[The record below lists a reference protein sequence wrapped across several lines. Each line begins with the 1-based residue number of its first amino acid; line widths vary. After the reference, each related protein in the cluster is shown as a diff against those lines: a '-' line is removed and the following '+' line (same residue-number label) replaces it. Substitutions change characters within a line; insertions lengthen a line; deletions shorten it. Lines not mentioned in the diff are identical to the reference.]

1 MNTYKRTA
9 RIVGALF
16 IIAIVT
22 SIVGG
27 VMIDSVLAVPD
38 VLSNVS
44 ANETSL
50 LIGVFL
56 ELVNGI
62 AVIGIVT
69 GLFPILRQ
77 QNEAQALGYVGLR
90 IIEVAIIVVAVVPPL
105 TLLAF
110 SQELPAAGAA
120 DASLLGTIGASFV
133 AARGRLLGQLLGI
146 FFGLAGLL
154 LYTLLYQTRLVPRFI
169 SLWGLAAVV
178 LLLAWNL
185 LELFGVHVSAGIV
198 FGLPIILNEL
208 FLGIWLIVRGFD
220 SSAALSLSGDK

>member
-110 SQELPAAGAA
+110 SQELPAAGAGNDRRFIRGGA
-120 DASLLGTIGASFV
+120 RPSAWPVARDLLRPGWATALH
-133 AARGRLLGQLLGI
+133 AAVSDKTRSEIHIALGPRRGRPAV
-146 FFGLAGLL
+146 GLEFAGAF
-154 LYTLLYQTRLVPRFI
+154 RCSR
-169 SLWGLAAVV
+169 
-178 LLLAWNL
+178 
-185 LELFGVHVSAGIV
+185 
-198 FGLPIILNEL
+198 
-208 FLGIWLIVRGFD
+208 
-220 SSAALSLSGDK
+220 